1 MRTLR
6 HRAATLATAA
16 VLPLALAACGGD
28 DPADT
33 GDTGTEEMTDDM
45 TEEDMTEEDM
55 TDEMTE
61 DMSEEDMT
69 DDMSESE
76 G

>member
-1 MRTLR
+1 MTTLR
-6 HRAATLATAA
+6 RRAAAVATAA

-28 DPADT
+28 ADT
-33 GDTGTEEMTDDM
+33 GDTGTEDMTDDMSDEMSEEMTDDM
-45 TEEDMTEEDM
+45 SEEDMSD
-55 TDEMTE
+55 
-61 DMSEEDMT
+61 DMSEEMT